1 MDAILFSAK
10 PSWVDV
16 NDGISH
22 LASQSELYWE
32 VLFPI
37 NVNQFQFPIYGYSC
51 KRRANEICRND

>member
-1 MDAILFSAK
+1 MEMHDMDAILFSAK

-37 NVNQFQFPIYGYSC
+37 NVN
-51 KRRANEICRND
+51 